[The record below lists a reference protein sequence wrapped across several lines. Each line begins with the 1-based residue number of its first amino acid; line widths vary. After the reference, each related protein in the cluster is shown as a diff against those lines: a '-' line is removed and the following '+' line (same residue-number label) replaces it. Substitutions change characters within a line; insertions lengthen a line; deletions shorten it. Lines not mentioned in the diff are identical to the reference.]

1 MKLSEYRAAH
11 PLASAVHSQLG
22 RPPVSELL
30 DTLRDVSGHGA
41 DSGFPG
47 FTYYTDTVSF
57 AKRHRVTILESLREF
72 ASDMGDRD
80 PVALVL
86 GFRCVKQAEVSPEA
100 VWFALYG
107 SLDPYWI
114 PQGVSENDVD
124 AVLNGLAWYALESV
138 AHIVSDR

>member
-30 DTLRDVSGHGA
+30 DTLRDVSEHGA

-57 AKRHRVTILESLREF
+57 AKRHRATILESLREF

-86 GFRCVKQAEVSPEA
+86 GFRCVKQADVSPEA
-100 VWFALYG
+100 VSVALYG
-107 SLDPYWI
+107 DRI
-114 PQGVSENDVD
+114 PPGVSANDVD
-124 AVLNGLAWYALESV
+124 AVLNGIAWYALESV

>member
-1 MKLSEYRAAH
+1 
-11 PLASAVHSQLG
+11 
-22 RPPVSELL
+22 LL
-30 DTLRDVSGHGA
+30 DTLRDVSEHGA

-86 GFRCVKQAEVSPEA
+86 GFRCVRQAEVSPEA
-100 VWFALYG
+100 VSVALYG
-107 SLDPYWI
+107 GRI
-114 PQGVSENDVD
+114 PRGVSENDVD
-124 AVLNGLAWYALESV
+124 AVLNGIAWYALESV